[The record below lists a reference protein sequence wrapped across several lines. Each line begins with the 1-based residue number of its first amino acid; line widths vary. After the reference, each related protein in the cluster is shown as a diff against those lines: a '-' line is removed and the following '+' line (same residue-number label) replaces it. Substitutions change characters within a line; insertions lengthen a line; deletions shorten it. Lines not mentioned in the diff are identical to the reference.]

1 MDKLDN
7 DYLRSM
13 GARIKKYRKLI
24 GMTQGELAAA
34 AGYKDHSAIAQIE
47 KGMNDISRDRFV
59 KIAGALGV
67 DVAVL
72 LFDQN
77 EQAHDVIIECFSV
90 PVLSD
95 ITPVTSETIG
105 SVEIPKTSE
114 GEFFGFRMVDDAMDP
129 FILPGDLLIIKR
141 QPFAVPDDLVLVSVN
156 GEAAVVRRF
165 QREKKTILLIADNAR
180 VRPQIFPP
188 DGSDSLS
195 VLGVVSELRRA
206 F

>member
-1 MDKLDN
+1 MDKLDSN
-7 DYLRSM
+7 YLRSM
-13 GARIKKYRKLI
+13 GARIKKYRKLN
-24 GMTQGELAAA
+24 GLTQGDLAAA
-34 AGYKDHSAIAQIE
+34 AGFRDRSSIAQIE
-47 KGMNDISRDRFV
+47 NGINDISIERFV
-59 KIAGALGV
+59 KIADALGV

-95 ITPVTSETIG
+95 ITPVTSETVG